1 MAEELH
7 RSVNDTFDAVSDDYD
22 ILTQKTT
29 TKTTIDARASAFNQ
43 QL

>member
-7 RSVNDTFDAVSDDYD
+7 RSVNETFDAVSDDYD

-29 TKTTIDARASAFNQ
+29 IDARASAFNQ